1 MSLPQHRANAHCF
14 PLDHAASKLTA
25 PSGNHI
31 SIPIRE
37 SDRLSKKARTRL
49 KHTEYLTTSRRRTR
63 DLAST
68 LPSLAKYL
76 RVTASPQTRYFCT
89 TNSTHMEV
97 KLMLTQP
104 VPYYSAGASW
114 VLNIKLFIVR
124 QPSP

>member
-1 MSLPQHRANAHCF
+1 MSLPQHCANVHCF

-76 RVTASPQTRYFCT
+76 RVTASPRTRYFCAT
-89 TNSTHMEV
+89 KQHSYGGQT
-97 KLMLTQP
+97 
-104 VPYYSAGASW
+104 YAYSASASLLSRCLMGA
-114 VLNIKLFIVR
+114 
-124 QPSP
+124 